1 MISKKEYT
9 ILLLLKEQN
18 ATNATTSL
26 SPRKVFDLINEQ
38 FSIVTVQNILKALT
52 ERELISLGLKDGR
65 ANTYFISEKGIE
77 LLESINQ

>member
-26 SPRKVFDLINEQ
+26 SSRKVFDLINEQ
-38 FSIVTVQNILKALT
+38 FSIVTVQNTLKALT
-52 ERELISLGLKDGR
+52 ERELISLGLKDGK